1 MDERMRDLAQNEF
14 RGTRMRIFGT
24 DADNPDEGRIFI
36 WTKSGWFE
44 RIEGESGGVAFIPVA
59 QSEDELRKF
68 ISRDDPSF
76 DLVPL
81 GREYR
86 KRVSEEFTEQSPSY
100 RDSSEYSNKDDFEED
115 QQQYHQH
122 E

>member
-1 MDERMRDLAQNEF
+1 MEGSENRTRDEFSDARLRIL
-14 RGTRMRIFGT
+14 GTKP
-24 DADNPDEGRIFI
+24 DNPDEGRIFI

-68 ISRDDPSF
+68 ISRDDSSS

-81 GREYR
+81 SREYR
-86 KRVSEEFTEQSPSY
+86 EMVSEEFTTQSTSY
-100 RDSSEYSNKDDFEED
+100 RDSPKYSSEEPTEDDD
-115 QQQYHQH
+115 QQYHQH
-122 E
+122 D